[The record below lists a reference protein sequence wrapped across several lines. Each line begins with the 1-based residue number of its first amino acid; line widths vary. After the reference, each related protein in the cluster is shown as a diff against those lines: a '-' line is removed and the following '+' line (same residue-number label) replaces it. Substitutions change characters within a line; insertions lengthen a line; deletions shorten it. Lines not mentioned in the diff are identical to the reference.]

1 LWVPEDVQ
9 QIQPQLAIAQES
21 IRMVAK
27 GEGRPK
33 LQSNSS
39 RICKFV
45 IESVH
50 EGGTF
55 FNEESELAQD
65 PKFEKIRN

>member
-1 LWVPEDVQ
+1 
-9 QIQPQLAIAQES
+9 
-21 IRMVAK
+21 MVAK

-39 RICKFV
+39 GICKFV
-45 IESVH
+45 TESVH

-55 FNEESELAQD
+55 FNEESELAQY